1 MRLSEKH
8 ISVSKKQKNFE
19 SQTRSRGHTAARQ
32 VKRRNENKQ
41 KYKPVAPYGGT
52 MIAPYGG
59 IASTEKQNKIKEKLQ
74 DESVAPYGGTT
85 SRAKMKMEKQ
95 QDK

>member
-1 MRLSEKH
+1 
-8 ISVSKKQKNFE
+8 
-19 SQTRSRGHTAARQ
+19 
-32 VKRRNENKQ
+32 
-41 KYKPVAPYGGT
+41 

-85 SRAKMKMEKQ
+85 SRAKMKMEKL